1 MSGKRNGFSQT
12 YGVAPILSHG
22 FGSGLQEVNTSP
34 TPIMLAVIKKIYI
47 SFLPLNEPVHLCLFA
62 ISQ

>member
-22 FGSGLQEVNTSP
+22 FGSGLQEGNTSP

-47 SFLPLNEPVHLCLFA
+47 SFLLNIIQH
-62 ISQ
+62 